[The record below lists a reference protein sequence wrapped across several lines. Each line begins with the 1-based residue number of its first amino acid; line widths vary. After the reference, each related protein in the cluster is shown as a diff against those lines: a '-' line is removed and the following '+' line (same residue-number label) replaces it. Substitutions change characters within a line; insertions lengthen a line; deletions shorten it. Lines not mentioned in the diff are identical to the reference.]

1 METNLQQI
9 YENLDQIN
17 SRLASLEK
25 SVKQLRSSE
34 FGLPM
39 VSGSQPTPPHVTS
52 GNQPPE
58 TTAVPSRP
66 MAPAWA
72 KKRREALAKQNTARN
87 QTMSDLY
94 ANASGKAS
102 EADVMAGKR
111 AAYHAKMQKLYSDK
125 ARTETI
131 ARDLTGLAGGGLVVA
146 LSESAEYCQ
155 TVTKALNKSLTTA
168 VLTEETPGDIRDGIL
183 ARAETGKVQ
192 VLITTRSVFELELV
206 DPERLD
212 VLYLMTPV
220 LPSPKLIDAICRWQM
235 PQPSKNVSLKFL
247 GREDANIKILRSTV
261 TGRLRD
267 FFGRR

>member
-1 METNLQQI
+1 
-9 YENLDQIN
+9 
-17 SRLASLEK
+17 
-25 SVKQLRSSE
+25 
-34 FGLPM
+34 M

-131 ARDLTGLAGGGLVVA
+131 AQGPHRTGRRWPCRGAQRVGPSIARPLPR
-146 LSESAEYCQ
+146 
-155 TVTKALNKSLTTA
+155 ALNKSLTTA